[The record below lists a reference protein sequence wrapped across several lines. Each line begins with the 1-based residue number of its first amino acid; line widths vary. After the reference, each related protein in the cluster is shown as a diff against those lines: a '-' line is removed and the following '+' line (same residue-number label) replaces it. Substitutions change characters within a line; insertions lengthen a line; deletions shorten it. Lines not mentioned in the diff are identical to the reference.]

1 MDKNVILDRLQDIFR
16 EIFDD
21 DTLVIDRETSAEHI
35 DDWDS
40 LNHINLIVA
49 IEKEFQIK
57 FKLGELQSLKDVGDT
72 IDLILAK
79 LEQK

>member
-1 MDKNVILDRLQDIFR
+1 MDKNIILDRLQEIFR

-21 DTLVIDRETSAEHI
+21 NTLVIGRETSAEHI
-35 DDWDS
+35 EDWDS

-57 FKLGELQSLKDVGDT
+57 FKLDELQSLRDVGDT
-72 IDLILAK
+72 IDLIFVK
-79 LEQK
+79 LKQK